1 MRIEPRFCQMANLLF
16 RRSEACHA
24 LQLGSYPTPLR
35 KVELPGPASG
45 DLWIKDDGQ
54 SAQPYG
60 GNKVRK
66 LERLLALA
74 QRSDARRLLTI
85 GAAGSHHVLATSVFG
100 RRLGL
105 PTHAVLTPQPWT
117 RHAEDTLRAALHSGL
132 SAVPAASAWDALVT
146 LRRERRPGDFVIGPG
161 GWGSAGTW
169 AYRLAVDELREQ
181 LAQAGVAEIDGIVV
195 AAGSGS
201 TAAGLLAGILE
212 TRIAGRVIAVQ
223 VTPNPLLRALILGQA
238 SLALWRQGRP
248 LRTLR
253 AFQCLEIDGG
263 FVGAGYGHASERGDA
278 ATELARSF
286 GLALEPTYTAKAFA
300 AALTRV
306 GASERYMERR
316 KLRLHRRQTYLYWH
330 TLSSVPLT
338 ALLTGAPTTLP
349 NDLVHLL
356 RRDTPD
362 PKLPD
367 PPTVGG
373 DTPRPGALQGQPE
386 PPGSAGTARSG
397 GVGPDVT

>member
-1 MRIEPRFCQMANLLF
+1 MRIEPRFCQMANLLL
-16 RRSEACHA
+16 RRTEDGHA
-24 LQLGSYPTPLR
+24 LRLGSYPTPLR
-35 KVELPGPASG
+35 KVEIPGPASG

-54 SAQPYG
+54 SAQTYG

-74 QRSDARRLLTI
+74 QRCDARRLLTI
-85 GAAGSHHVLATSVFG
+85 GAAGSHHVLATCVFG

-117 RHAEDTLRAALHSGL
+117 RHAEDTLRAALNSGL
-132 SAVPAASAWDALVT
+132 SAAPASSAWDAILQ
-146 LRRERRPGDFVIGPG
+146 LRRERTAGDFVIGPG

-181 LAQAGVAEIDGIVV
+181 LAGAGVTELDGIVV

-212 TRIAGRVIAVQ
+212 TRIARRVIAVQ
-223 VTPNPLLRALILGQA
+223 VTPNPVLRALIVGQA

-253 AFQCLEIDGG
+253 AFQCLEIEGG
-263 FVGAGYGHASERGDA
+263 FVGAGYGHAIERGDA

-300 AALTRV
+300 AALARV
-306 GASERYMERR
+306 GASSGCGVSPQYSRDLERR
-316 KLRLHRRQTYLYWH
+316 KLQLHRRQTYLYWH

-349 NDLVHLL
+349 NDLAHLL

-362 PKLPD
+362 EL
-367 PPTVGG
+367 
-373 DTPRPGALQGQPE
+373 PE
-386 PPGSAGTARSG
+386 PSTQQPAPRGSAATAARLPG
-397 GVGPDVT
+397 NRP

>member
-1 MRIEPRFCQMANLLF
+1 MPSLPLS
-16 RRSEACHA
+16 RRSEDCHS

-35 KVELPGPASG
+35 KVEIPGPASG

-54 SAQPYG
+54 SAEPYG

-74 QRSDARRLLTI
+74 QRSGARRLLTI
-85 GAAGSHHVLATSVFG
+85 GAAGSHHVLATCVFG

-105 PTHAVLTPQPWT
+105 ATRAVLTPQPWT
-117 RHAEDTLRAALHSGL
+117 RHAEDTLRAALNSGL
-132 SAVPAASAWDALVT
+132 SAVPASSGWDAMQR
-146 LRRERRPGDFVIGPG
+146 LRRERAVGDFVIGPG

-181 LAQAGVAEIDGIVV
+181 LARAGVAELDGIVV

-212 TRIAGRVIAVQ
+212 AGGAQRVIAVQ
-223 VTPNPLLRALILGQA
+223 VTPNPVLRALILGQT
-238 SLALWRQGRP
+238 SLALWRQRRP
-248 LRTLR
+248 LRTLQ
-253 AFQCLEIDGG
+253 AFQCLEIDRGY
-263 FVGAGYGHASERGDA
+263 VGAGYGHAIERGDA

-300 AALTRV
+300 AALARV
-306 GASERYMERR
+306 GASSGCAVSAQYARDTERR
-316 KLRLHRRQTYLYWH
+316 KLQLHRRQTYLYWH

-349 NDLVHLL
+349 NELAHLL
-356 RRDTPD
+356 RRDTPNAET
-362 PKLPD
+362 L
-367 PPTVGG
+367 
-373 DTPRPGALQGQPE
+373 RE
-386 PPGSAGTARSG
+386 PPASG
-397 GVGPDVT
+397 GIGPDVT

>member
-1 MRIEPRFCQMANLLF
+1 MANLLL
-16 RRSEACHA
+16 RGSQDCHA

-35 KVELPGPASG
+35 KVEIPGPASG

-54 SAQPYG
+54 SAQAYG

-85 GAAGSHHVLATSVFG
+85 GAAGSHHVLATCVFG

-105 PTHAVLTPQPWT
+105 PTRAVLTPQPWT
-117 RHAEDTLRAALHSGL
+117 RHAEDTLRAALNSGL
-132 SAVPAASAWDALVT
+132 SAVPASSAWDAILQ
-146 LRRERRPGDFVIGPG
+146 LRRERAAGDFVIGPG

-181 LAQAGVAEIDGIVV
+181 LARAGVAELDGIVV

-212 TRIAGRVIAVQ
+212 TSGVGRVIAVQ
-223 VTPNPLLRALILGQA
+223 VTPNPMLRALILGQA

-263 FVGAGYGHASERGDA
+263 FVGAGYGHAIAHGDA

-300 AALTRV
+300 AALARV
-306 GASERYMERR
+306 GASSGCKVSPQYARDMERR

-349 NDLVHLL
+349 NDLAHLL
-356 RRDTPD
+356 RRDTPNAET
-362 PKLPD
+362 L
-367 PPTVGG
+367 
-373 DTPRPGALQGQPE
+373 RE
-386 PPGSAGTARSG
+386 PPASG
-397 GVGPDVT
+397 GIGPDVT